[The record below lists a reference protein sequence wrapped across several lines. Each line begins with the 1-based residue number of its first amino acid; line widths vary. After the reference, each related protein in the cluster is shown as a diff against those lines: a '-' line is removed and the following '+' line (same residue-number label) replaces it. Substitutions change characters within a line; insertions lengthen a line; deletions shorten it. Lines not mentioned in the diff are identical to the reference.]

1 MGRKVGYLFKNESD
15 LDNTK
20 KANRITLGINTAGA
34 QVPLIRGKRTAFAKV
49 VSLVADTDGKQ
60 AICVEVVPDATTGD
74 YAVPTGTA
82 WNFDT
87 DNLSNEYTTTNV
99 LSMVALAVDEVVEV
113 EAYIDKSEDFQWLAK
128 KQGGGTTTVYIEITA
143 TTNISTYTGTI
154 FDNPIDRTSVE
165 VGVTVRSLKQSDG
178 TIPNSAAGQ
187 GEWCRYDS
195 DNDVYHVINPP
206 IAYGA

>member
-1 MGRKVGYLFKNESD
+1 MARKVGYLFKHESD
-15 LDNTK
+15 LDRAK
-20 KANRITLGINTAGA
+20 EASRRVLGIDSVNGAGGLNRG
-34 QVPLIRGKRTAFAKV
+34 LIKVFAKV
-49 VSLVADTDGKQ
+49 TSLVAATDDKQ
-60 AICVEVVPDATTGD
+60 ALAVEVVPDSATGD

-82 WNFDT
+82 WIFDT
-87 DNLSNEYTTTNV
+87 DNVSNDYTTTNV

-113 EAYIDKSEDFQWLAK
+113 VQYIDKSGDFQWLAVK
-128 KQGGGTTTVYIEITA
+128 SGGSALVYIEITA
-143 TTNISTYTGTI
+143 STNISTYTGTI

-187 GEWCRYDS
+187 GEWCIFV
-195 DNDVYHVINPP
+195 NDVYHVVNPS